1 MERNFSQHVKEILG
15 YSREEAER
23 LQNSNIVPEHLL
35 LGIIRDGANRA
46 VDVLVGLGA
55 SLRTLKSSLENE
67 LSASNNHMEQTNELT
82 ISKSTE
88 KFGDRHRTFIVG
100 YIERAGLFCCKNFKH
115 E

>member
-67 LSASNNHMEQTNELT
+67 LSASNNHMEKINGGGTSCGGCLPGVR
-82 ISKSTE
+82 SSP
-88 KFGDRHRTFIVG
+88 RS
-100 YIERAGLFCCKNFKH
+100 ASS
-115 E
+115 

>member
-46 VDVLVGLGA
+46 VDVLD
-55 SLRTLKSSLENE
+55 RKS
-67 LSASNNHMEQTNELT
+67 
-82 ISKSTE
+82 
-88 KFGDRHRTFIVG
+88 VV
-100 YIERAGLFCCKNFKH
+100 
-115 E
+115 

>member
-46 VDVLVGLGA
+46 VDVLVD
-55 SLRTLKSSLENE
+55 R
-67 LSASNNHMEQTNELT
+67 
-82 ISKSTE
+82 KST
-88 KFGDRHRTFIVG
+88 RLNSSHSV
-100 YIERAGLFCCKNFKH
+100 
-115 E
+115 

>member
-46 VDVLVGLGA
+46 R
-55 SLRTLKSSLENE
+55 SFPPN
-67 LSASNNHMEQTNELT
+67 
-82 ISKSTE
+82 TE
-88 KFGDRHRTFIVG
+88 KFIG
-100 YIERAGLFCCKNFKH
+100 K
-115 E
+115 

>member
-82 ISKSTE
+82 ISKST
-88 KFGDRHRTFIVG
+88 DRDE
-100 YIERAGLFCCKNFKH
+100 YA
-115 E
+115 